1 MAPPLTSAID
11 QGQLQQQVVASVSAS
26 KELRDGDVAGLCRK
40 ITEQVARQLD
50 IERVSVWLFNATKDE
65 LHCQD
70 LYRLSADHH
79 EDGAV
84 LSEQAFAEEFSALR
98 AAKVVDAHDPYTDPR
113 TRGYVDVYLKPN
125 RISSMLDAVVRLGE
139 ELIGLFC
146 LEQVDRPHH
155 WSDGEIAFASQ
166 LGDQIALVISI
177 ARTHAVA
184 AQLRQ
189 RDAELQAFNERLEQ
203 RVEERSAALQSAQ
216 AALASAQSL
225 ASLGKVLAGVA
236 HELNTPIGNGLLVA
250 GTLHAQAQQF
260 AAARR
265 RGPLSRRALEEFVEQ
280 QLQGAEMVERS
291 LQRAVALVQSLRTVA
306 TDQVSGERRRF
317 KLLAVVQDVMEMLE
331 PGLRRTNCRVDL
343 QIAVDPLLEMDSYP
357 GPLGQVLVNL
367 VNNAVLHGFE
377 GREQGRLCIEAQAL
391 GPGWLRMEVADDGCG
406 IATERLHRLFDAFYS
421 SKFGQGGSGLG
432 LHLVQD
438 IVTQRLGGRITVSS
452 SPGQGCRLSFELPLQ
467 APA

>member
-1 MAPPLTSAID
+1 MALPIPSALD
-11 QGQLQQQVVASVSAS
+11 QVQLQQQVVAQVSAS
-26 KELRDGDVAGLCRK
+26 PELRAGDVLGLSRL

-50 IERVSVWLFNATKDE
+50 VERVSVWLFNDAKDE

-70 LYRLSADHH
+70 LYRLSADQH

-84 LSEQAFAEEFSALR
+84 LHEHAFAAEFSALR

-146 LEQVDRPHH
+146 LEQVDRPHR
-155 WSDGEIAFASQ
+155 WSDAEIAFASQ

-177 ARTHAVA
+177 ARTHQVA
-184 AQLRQ
+184 AQLRE
-189 RDAELQAFNERLEQ
+189 RDAELQRFNEQLEQ
-203 RVEERSAALQSAQ
+203 RVQERSAALQSAQ
-216 AALASAQSL
+216 AALASAQNL

-250 GTLHAQAQQF
+250 GTLHAQAQNF
-260 AAARR
+260 AATQR
-265 RGPLSRRALEEFVEQ
+265 RGQLSRRALDDFIEQ
-280 QLQGAEMVERS
+280 QVQGAQMVERS
-291 LQRAVALVQSLRTVA
+291 LQRAVALVQSLKTVA

-317 KLLAVVQDVMEMLE
+317 KLQAVVQDVMEMLE
-331 PGLRRTNCRVDL
+331 PGLRRTSCRIDL
-343 QIAVDPLLEMDSYP
+343 QVTVDPLLELDSYP

-367 VNNAVLHGFE
+367 VNNAVLHAFE
-377 GREQGRLCIEAQAL
+377 GREQGRLIITAQAL
-391 GPGWLRMEVADDGCG
+391 DSGWLRMEVADDGCG

-421 SKFGQGGSGLG
+421 SKFGQGSCGLG

-438 IVTQRLGGRITVSS
+438 IVTQRLGGRIAVSS
-452 SPGQGCRLSFELPLQ
+452 SPGQGCSFRFELPLQ